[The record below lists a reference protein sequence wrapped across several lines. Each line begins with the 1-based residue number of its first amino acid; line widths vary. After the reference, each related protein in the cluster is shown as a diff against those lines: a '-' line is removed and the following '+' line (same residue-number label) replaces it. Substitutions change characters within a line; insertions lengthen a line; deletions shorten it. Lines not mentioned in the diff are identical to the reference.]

1 VSKKSISR
9 SARNTDRLIDL
20 QADRLNALTPMS
32 TVTIHKVTTNSDL
45 KRFIDYPYQKYAH
58 DPVWVPPLR
67 MEEFDKFNP
76 KKNPFYEHA
85 RMDLYL
91 AEQSGKVVGRIA
103 AIDNDIHT
111 QLYPQDN
118 LAFFGFFEAEN
129 QVVTDALLQ
138 TVEAWAKSLGR
149 AHLRGPVNPSMD
161 DGVGFQLDAFDTT
174 PYVMMNQ
181 NPHEYPGFIEAAG
194 YSKIKDFYAWKLTKE
209 SFSAATTRLADR
221 IRKRLT
227 FTIRTLNMK
236 DYDNEVKRL
245 VDFYNEEW
253 EANWGQTK
261 YTSKE
266 ALRLGQQLKLIVDP
280 NVILFLEMDN
290 QLVGLALGFPDA
302 NQLLHKIKGGRLIPF
317 GIIPFLN
324 RRKIITRLR
333 TVMLGVR
340 KAYRNKGLE
349 MVLIDEYVR
358 RGLERGYTESE
369 CSWILEDNHAI
380 NNGIEASG
388 GWIYKRY
395 RLYQKD
401 I

>member
-1 VSKKSISR
+1 M
-9 SARNTDRLIDL
+9 NTIIIR
-20 QADRLNALTPMS
+20 R
-32 TVTIHKVTTNSDL
+32 VTTKPDL
-45 KRFIDYPYQKYAH
+45 KCFIDYPYQKYAR

-67 MEEFDKFNP
+67 MDEFDKFNP

-85 RMDLYL
+85 RMDLFV
-91 AEQSGKVVGRIA
+91 AEQNRKIVGRIA

-111 QLYPQDN
+111 QLYPQDK
-118 LAFFGFFEAEN
+118 LAFFGFFEAET
-129 QVVTDALLQ
+129 QAVASALLQ
-138 TVEAWAKSLGR
+138 TVETWAKSLGR
-149 AHLRGPVNPSMD
+149 AHVRGPVNPTMD

-181 NPHEYPGFIEAAG
+181 NPPEYPSLVEAAG
-194 YSKIKDFYAWKLTKE
+194 YGKIKDFYAWMLTQEKLSDTTK
-209 SFSAATTRLADR
+209 RLADR
-221 IRKRLT
+221 IRKRLN

-245 VDFYNEEW
+245 VDFYNDEW

-266 ALRLGQQLKLIVDP
+266 AIRLGQQLKLIIDP
-280 NVILFLEMDN
+280 NVVLFLEMDN

-369 CSWILEDNHAI
+369 CSWTLEDNHAI
-380 NNGIEASG
+380 NNGIEAAG
-388 GWIYKRY
+388 GWVYKTY
-395 RLYQKD
+395 RLYQKKL
-401 I
+401 

>member
-1 VSKKSISR
+1 
-9 SARNTDRLIDL
+9 
-20 QADRLNALTPMS
+20 MS
-32 TVTIHKVTTNSDL
+32 ETTIHKITSKADL
-45 KRFIDYPYQKYAH
+45 KRFIDYPYQKYAN
-58 DPVWVPPLR
+58 DPLWVPPLR
-67 MEEFDKFNP
+67 MDEFDKFNP

-91 AEQSGKVVGRIA
+91 AEQNGKIVGRIA

-129 QVVTDALLQ
+129 QDAANALLQ
-138 TVEAWAKSLGR
+138 TVETWAKSLGR
-149 AHLRGPVNPSMD
+149 NTLRGPVNPTMD

-181 NPHEYPGFIEAAG
+181 SPAEYPRFIEAAG
-194 YSKIKDFYAWKLTKE
+194 YSKIKDFYAWKLTEEKV
-209 SFSAATTRLADR
+209 SGTTTRLAER
-221 IRKRLT
+221 VRKRLN

-236 DYDNEVKRL
+236 DYNNEVKKL

-261 YTSKE
+261 YTEKE
-266 ALRLGQQLKLIVDP
+266 AIRLGQQLKLIIDP
-280 NVILFLEMDN
+280 NVVLFLEMD
-290 QLVGLALGFPDA
+290 QKLVGLALGFPDA

-317 GIIPFLN
+317 GILPFLN

-358 RGLERGYTESE
+358 RGLARGYNESE
-369 CSWILEDNHAI
+369 CSWTLEDNHAI
-380 NNGIEASG
+380 NNGIEAAG
-388 GWIYKRY
+388 GWVYKTY

-401 I
+401 IL